1 MSTSDKNMVYWQ
13 CHVKFYFTNNP
24 EASQCRLWS
33 ILLFQQNEMFTASAK
48 VACELLTTISRWF
61 VIFNKKTKQKKKTF
75 YTFYTGYLRSQWS
88 EWIGNELSKQE
99 QLIPGVNRTIS
110 QLCQSSRNTY
120 NNKKK
125 VITILQRW
133 YTIRIPRPS
142 INLKSF
148 LSQTSKRRCKQW

>member
-1 MSTSDKNMVYWQ
+1 MLIISYYFVSVHMSTSDKNMVYWQ

-61 VIFNKKTKQKKKTF
+61 VIFNKKQKTF

-120 NNKKK
+120 NNKKSHHNFTTL
-125 VITILQRW
+125 IHHQD
-133 YTIRIPRPS
+133 
-142 INLKSF
+142 
-148 LSQTSKRRCKQW
+148 SKTFN